1 MSVVQEDGSGA
12 AAAATAAAAGGRRRM
27 SVVQEGTQAPRRMS
41 VVQEGTQAP
50 RRMSVVQ
57 EGTRSSRQRKM
68 SICTPLELVGENGSS
83 GSNSVT
89 LSTLSNSRLT
99 KSDPGPGAR
108 RGSIAGG

>member
-27 SVVQEGTQAPRRMS
+27 SVVQEGMQD
-41 VVQEGTQAP
+41 P

-83 GSNSVT
+83 GSNSVA

-99 KSDPGPGAR
+99 KSDTGPGAR

>member
-12 AAAATAAAAGGRRRM
+12 AAAATAAAAGGR
-27 SVVQEGTQAPRRMS
+27 RRMS